1 MPSSRRTVLKQ
12 LAAGA
17 AALGATSLLPKS
29 LAAQTAPD
37 LKGNIRHSVA
47 RWPFGDLS
55 LEELCQGA
63 KALGIESVE
72 ILHPDDFDVVL
83 DYGLSCAMVHTPW
96 GGTSEGFNHVENH
109 EQLIPAYRERIPQVA
124 EVGFSNIVAFTGN
137 RNGISEEEGL
147 ENCVAGIQEVIG
159 VAEEHDVTICIE
171 FLNSKLDHP
180 DYQFDNMAFGVELVE
195 RVGSDHFKIL
205 YDIYH
210 AQVDEGDIIQTI
222 RDHSDIIGH
231 YHTAGVP
238 GRNELDDTQELNYP
252 AIMEAIVESGFD
264 GWVGHEFIPTRDD
277 VLESLREA
285 VEVCDV

>member
-1 MPSSRRTVLKQ
+1 M
-12 LAAGA
+12 
-17 AALGATSLLPKS
+17 
-29 LAAQTAPD
+29 
-37 LKGNIRHSVA
+37 
-47 RWPFGDLS
+47 
-55 LEELCQGA
+55 
-63 KALGIESVE
+63 
-72 ILHPDDFDVVL
+72 
-83 DYGLSCAMVHTPW
+83 
-96 GGTSEGFNHVENH
+96 GGTSQGFNQTEHH
-109 EQLIPAYRERIPQVA
+109 EELIPAYQDRIPQVA
-124 EVGFSNIVAFTGN
+124 EAGFSNIVAFSGS
-137 RNGISEEEGL
+137 REGLSDEEGI

-277 VLESLREA
+277 PIESLREA

>member
-1 MPSSRRTVLKQ
+1 MPSSRRTALKQ
-12 LAAGA
+12 LASGVAG
-17 AALGATSLLPKS
+17 LGFASLLPKS

-37 LKGNIRHSVA
+37 LNGNIRHSVA

-55 LEELCQGA
+55 LEELCSGA
-63 KALGIESVE
+63 KALGVESVE
-72 ILHPDDFDVVL
+72 ILHPEDFDVL
-83 DYGLSCAMVHTPW
+83 AEHDLSCAMVHTPW
-96 GGTSEGFNHVENH
+96 GGTSRGFNHVENH
-109 EQLIPAYRERIPQVA
+109 EELIPAYRERIPQVA
-124 EVGFSNIVAFTGN
+124 EAGFPNIVAFTGN
-137 RNGISEEEGL
+137 REGISEEEGL
-147 ENCVAGIQEVIG
+147 RNCVAGIQEIIG

-171 FLNSKLDHP
+171 YLNSKLNHP

-222 RDHSDIIGH
+222 RDHSDKIGH

-238 GRNELDDTQELNYP
+238 GRNELNESQELYYP
-252 AIMEAIVESGFD
+252 AIMEAIVETD
-264 GWVGHEFIPTRDD
+264 YEGWVGHEFVPTRDD

>member
-12 LAAGA
+12 LVAGV
-17 AALGATSLLPKS
+17 AALGAPSFRSLV
-29 LAAQTAPD
+29 AQTDLD
-37 LKGNIRHSVA
+37 LKGNIQHSVA
-47 RWPFGDLS
+47 RWPFSDLS
-55 LEELCQGA
+55 LEELCSGA
-63 KALGIESVE
+63 KTLGIESVE
-72 ILHPDDFDVVL
+72 ILHPEDFDVVL
-83 DYGLSCAMVHTPW
+83 DHDLTCAMVHTPW
-96 GGTSEGFNHVENH
+96 GGTSEGFNQTEHH
-109 EQLIPAYRERIPQVA
+109 EELIPAYQERIPQVA
-124 EVGFSNIVAFTGN
+124 EAGFSNIVAFSGS
-137 RNGISEEEGL
+137 REGLSDEEGI

-277 VLESLREA
+277 PIESLREA

>member
-12 LAAGA
+12 LVAGA
-17 AALGATSLLPKS
+17 AALGAPSFRSLV
-29 LAAQTAPD
+29 AQTDLD
-37 LKGNIRHSVA
+37 LKGNIQHSVA
-47 RWPFGDLS
+47 RWPFSDLS
-55 LEELCQGA
+55 LEELCSGA

-72 ILHPDDFDVVL
+72 ILHPEDFDVVL
-83 DYGLSCAMVHTPW
+83 DHDMTCAMVHTPW
-96 GGTSEGFNHVENH
+96 GGTSQGFNQTEHH
-109 EQLIPAYRERIPQVA
+109 EELIPAYQERIPQVA
-124 EVGFSNIVAFTGN
+124 EAGFSNIIAFSGN
-137 RNGISEEEGL
+137 REGISEEEGL

-277 VLESLREA
+277 PIESLREA